1 MELFFSI
8 SIHIYLCLESDL
20 RPVVREWRSL
30 SALEV
35 SEGEGLWEFD
45 VLVVEHLC
53 GVTLALRWL
62 ESSYLDDVNVVI
74 SNLVLSSHV
83 IVETSD
89 GVLDRSIT
97 IFLVHV
103 VNSLE

>member
-1 MELFFSI
+1 MEFLFPFPYTF
-8 SIHIYLCLESDL
+8 YLCLESDL

-45 VLVVEHLC
+45 ALIVEHLC

-89 GVLDRSIT
+89 SMLDRSIT
-97 IFLVHV
+97 ILLVHV